1 MRQAVSSQSMS
12 DNAQKPVLVVC
23 GPTASGKS
31 ALALN
36 IARAFDG
43 VVINADSM
51 QVYRE
56 LRILT
61 ARPDDADLMQAPH
74 RLYGI
79 VSVTDVF
86 SAGRW
91 RELAVAE
98 IRTAHE
104 AGKLPIICGGTG
116 FYIRALTEGLSKMPD
131 IPANIRS
138 TTRQH
143 IKNIGN
149 KTAYHN
155 LAERDPKSAAQLNP
169 GDTQR
174 VMRALEVLEATGRS
188 LADWQA
194 DAKIKPD
201 SNWHF
206 HTILIEPGRLQL
218 NRAIEKRFQQMI
230 GQGALD
236 EVASLDGID
245 GDLPALK
252 AVGVPDLRLHLAD
265 QASLDEA
272 VARAQTATRQFAKR
286 QTTWFKNQIVADKLI
301 KTQYS
306 ECLDDD
312 IFSFI
317 RNFVLTPS
325 D

>member
-1 MRQAVSSQSMS
+1 MS
-12 DNAQKPVLVVC
+12 DNAQNPILIVC

-31 ALALN
+31 ALALD

-61 ARPDDADLMQAPH
+61 ARPNDEDLRRAPH

-79 VSVTDVF
+79 ASVTEVF

-98 IRTAHE
+98 IRAAHG

-116 FYIRALTEGLSKMPD
+116 FYIRALTEGLSEIPD
-131 IPANIRS
+131 IPADIRS
-138 TTRQH
+138 ATRQR
-143 IKNIGN
+143 IKTIGN
-149 KTAYHN
+149 EAAYRE
-155 LAERDPKSAAQLNP
+155 LAKRDPKTAMQLNP

-188 LADWQA
+188 LANWQA
-194 DAKIKPD
+194 EAKTAPD
-201 SNWHF
+201 SDWRF
-206 HTILIEPGRLQL
+206 HTLLIEPDRSEL
-218 NRAIEKRFQQMI
+218 NRVIEDRFQQMI
-230 GQGALD
+230 GQGALR
-236 EVASLDGID
+236 EVAGLDGID

-252 AVGVPDLRLHLAD
+252 AVGVADLRLHLAD
-265 QASLDEA
+265 QMSLDEA
-272 VARAQTATRQFAKR
+272 VTRAQTATRRFAKR
-286 QTTWFKNQIVADKLI
+286 QTTWFKNQIIADKSI

-306 ECLDDD
+306 ESLTGEL
-312 IFSFI
+312 FSFI
-317 RNFVLTPS
+317 RNCVLTPS

>member
-1 MRQAVSSQSMS
+1 MS
-12 DNAQKPVLVVC
+12 DNAQKPVLIVC

-31 ALALN
+31 ALALD
-36 IARAFDG
+36 IARTFDG

-61 ARPDDADLMQAPH
+61 ARPDDAELTQAPH

-91 RELAVAE
+91 RKLAVAE
-98 IRTAHE
+98 IRAAHG

-116 FYIRALTEGLSKMPD
+116 FYIRALTEGLSEMPA

-138 TTRQH
+138 ATRQY

-149 KTAYHN
+149 DAGYRD

-194 DAKIKPD
+194 DAKTTPD
-201 SNWHF
+201 TDWRF
-206 HTILIEPGRLQL
+206 HTILIEPDRSEL
-218 NRAIEKRFQQMI
+218 NHAIEKRFQQMI

-265 QASLDEA
+265 QMSLDEA
-272 VARAQTATRQFAKR
+272 VARAQTATRRFAKR
-286 QTTWFKNQIVADKLI
+286 QTTWFRNQIIADISI

-306 ECLDDD
+306 ESLPDG

>member
-12 DNAQKPVLVVC
+12 DNEQKPVVVVC

-31 ALALN
+31 ALALD
-36 IARAFDG
+36 IAWAFDG
-43 VVINADSM
+43 IVINADSM

-61 ARPDDADLMQAPH
+61 ARPDDADAPH

-79 VSVTDVF
+79 ASVTDVF

-91 RELAVAE
+91 RELAVTE
-98 IRTAHE
+98 IRAAHG

-116 FYIRALTEGLSKMPD
+116 FYIRALTEGLSEMPD

-138 TTRQH
+138 ATREH
-143 IKNIGN
+143 IKNIG
-149 KTAYHN
+149 TEAAYRN
-155 LAERDPKSAAQLNP
+155 LAERDPKSAAQLNS

-174 VMRALEVLEATGRS
+174 VMRALEILEATGRS

-194 DAKIKPD
+194 DAKTTPD
-201 SNWHF
+201 SDWRF
-206 HTILIEPGRLQL
+206 HTILIKPNRSEL
-218 NRAIEKRFQQMI
+218 NHALEKRFQQMI
-230 GQGALD
+230 DQGALD

-252 AVGVPDLRLHLAD
+252 AVGVPDLRLHLAG
-265 QASLDEA
+265 QMSLDEA
-272 VARAQTATRQFAKR
+272 IARSQSATRRFAKR
-286 QTTWFKNQIVADKLI
+286 QTTWFNNQIIANKHI
-301 KTQYS
+301 KSQYS
-306 ECLDDD
+306 ESLSDD

-317 RNFVLTPS
+317 RTFVLTLS
-325 D
+325 N

>member
-1 MRQAVSSQSMS
+1 MS
-12 DNAQKPVLVVC
+12 DNAQKPVLIVC

-31 ALALN
+31 ALALD

-43 VVINADSM
+43 IVINADSM

-61 ARPDDADLMQAPH
+61 ARPDDEDLARAPH

-79 VSVTDVF
+79 ASVTEVF

-91 RELAVAE
+91 REIAVAE
-98 IRTAHE
+98 IRAAHG

-116 FYIRALTEGLSKMPD
+116 FYIRALAEGLSEMPD

-138 TTRQH
+138 TTRQRV
-143 IKNIGN
+143 KTIGN
-149 KTAYHN
+149 EAAYRE
-155 LAERDPKSAAQLNP
+155 LAKRDPKTATQLNL

-174 VMRALEVLEATGRS
+174 VMRALEVLETTGRS

-194 DAKIKPD
+194 EAKTAPD
-201 SNWHF
+201 SDWRF
-206 HTILIEPGRLQL
+206 HTLLIEPDRSEL
-218 NRAIEKRFQQMI
+218 NRAIEDRFQQMI
-230 GQGALD
+230 GQGALR
-236 EVASLDGID
+236 EVAGLDGID

-265 QASLDEA
+265 QMSLDEA
-272 VARAQTATRQFAKR
+272 VNRAQTATRRFAKR
-286 QTTWFKNQIVADKLI
+286 QTTWFKNQIIADKSI
-301 KTQYS
+301 KTKYS
-306 ECLDDD
+306 KSLTGE

-317 RNFVLTPS
+317 RNYVLTPS

>member
-1 MRQAVSSQSMS
+1 MS
-12 DNAQKPVLVVC
+12 DNAQKPVLIVC

-31 ALALN
+31 ALALD
-36 IARAFDG
+36 IAMAFAG
-43 VVINADSM
+43 IVINADSM

-61 ARPDDADLMQAPH
+61 ARPEDGDLALAPH

-79 VSVTDVF
+79 ASVTEVF

-98 IRTAHE
+98 IRAAHD

-116 FYIRALTEGLSKMPD
+116 FYIKALTEGLSEMPE
-131 IPANIRS
+131 IPADIRS
-138 TTRQH
+138 TSRQH
-143 IKNIGN
+143 IKSIGN
-149 KTAYHN
+149 EAAYRD
-155 LAERDPKSAAQLNP
+155 LAERDPKTAAQLNP

-174 VMRALEVLEATGRS
+174 VMRALEVLKATGRS

-194 DAKIKPD
+194 ETKAAPD
-201 SNWHF
+201 SDWRF
-206 HTILIEPGRLQL
+206 HTILIQPDRAEL
-218 NRAIEKRFQQMI
+218 NRAIEDRFLQMI
-230 GQGALD
+230 DQGALD
-236 EVASLDGID
+236 EVAGLDGID

-252 AVGVPDLRLHLAD
+252 AVGVPDLRLHLTD
-265 QASLDEA
+265 QMSLGEA
-272 VARAQTATRQFAKR
+272 VTRAQTATRRFAKR
-286 QTTWFKNQIVADKLI
+286 QTTWFKNQIIADISI

-306 ECLDDD
+306 ESFTEE